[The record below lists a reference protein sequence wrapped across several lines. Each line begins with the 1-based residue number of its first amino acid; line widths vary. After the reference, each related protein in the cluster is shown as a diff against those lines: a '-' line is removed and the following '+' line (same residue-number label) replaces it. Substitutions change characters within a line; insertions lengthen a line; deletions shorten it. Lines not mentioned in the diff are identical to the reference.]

1 MTQQSNHEET
11 GMVMLVGQTQVFS
24 ERFQKRT
31 VELEIGD
38 NPEYPQRCEFVFTQD
53 RVSLLNDIHEGDVV
67 KVEFNLRGREWIPPD
82 GRPRR
87 VFNELNGWKISPVQ
101 RATPVEHGQVF
112 QTVKGGIAVEVDAPK
127 EITTVSGP
135 PVEAPVEEKVKEDGL
150 PF

>member
-1 MTQQSNHEET
+1 MTQQNHEET

-24 ERFQKRT
+24 ERFQKRSL
-31 VELEIGD
+31 ELEIGD

-101 RATPVEHGQVF
+101 KATPVAHGQVF
-112 QTVKGGIAVEVDAPK
+112 QTVKGGVPVEVDKPHLAS
-127 EITTVSGP
+127 ITVSGP
-135 PVEAPVEEKVKEDGL
+135 PVEAPVEEKEKDEI